1 MAVDG
6 TVAENISKKDRAFGF
21 RRLIGL
27 AQPHWRSLGVATAA
41 LVLGSGIALL
51 YPQAAR
57 LVVDE
62 VFVEG
67 STWNLST
74 VGFALLG
81 LFLLQSVF
89 VSVRFYLFTVVGD
102 RVVADLRQRL
112 FRSIVVREMGFFD
125 ATKTGE
131 LTSRLTSDTQIL
143 QSAVTTNLSMAL
155 RFGMQAIGGIVVCFV
170 TSIKLSLVILV
181 LMPLVFSV
189 AILYGRRVRRLSKQV
204 QDAVADST
212 SLAEEALAGIRTVR
226 SFAREQHEAAR
237 YDGAIERSFELAKH
251 RSMLG
256 AIFGGGMSFLGYAA
270 IAVILWMGSVLVM
283 NGEMTAG
290 ELTAYILYVLFVAF
304 SVGVLSGLWTD
315 FSKAIGSGERVFALI
330 DAGEAEVAGAEAWDE
345 QAVVR
350 DGGVAFEG
358 VGFSYPTRPEEA
370 VLRDVSFVV
379 EPGQRLA
386 LVGPSGS
393 GKSTIA
399 SLLSR
404 FYEPQFGE
412 IRIDGVPIRSY
423 EPSALRR
430 QIGLVAQE
438 PILFS
443 GTIEENVLYGND
455 QASREEVIEALRSAN
470 AWDFVQGFPEGIDT
484 IVGERGVRLSGGQK
498 QRIAIARALLKDP
511 RLLILDEAT
520 SALDVESES
529 LVQKALE
536 RLMEGRT
543 TVVIAHRLST
553 IANADQVLVLDGGR
567 IIEQGTHEAL
577 MERGAAYYRMVEL
590 QLVGQS

>member
-1 MAVDG
+1 M
-6 TVAENISKKDRAFGF
+6 AENVTNEAEVLKGQKFGLK
-21 RRLIGL
+21 RLVGL
-27 AQPHWRSLGVATAA
+27 ARPHWRPLSLATIA
-41 LVLGSGIALL
+41 LVLGSGISLL

-57 LVVDE
+57 LLVDE

-67 STWNLST
+67 SEWDLST
-74 VGFALLG
+74 IGFGLLG
-81 LFLLQSVF
+81 LFLVQSIF
-89 VSVRFYLFTVVGD
+89 VSVRYYLFTVIGD

-112 FRSIVVREMGFFD
+112 FRAIVVRDMGFFD

-155 RFGMQAIGGIVVCFV
+155 RYGMQAIGGIVVCFV
-170 TSIKLSLVILV
+170 TSVKLSLVILV
-181 LMPLVFSV
+181 LLPVVFSV
-189 AILYGRRVRRLSKQV
+189 AIVYGRRVRKLSREV

-212 SLAEEALAGIRTVR
+212 SLAEEALSGIRTVR
-226 SFAREQHEAAR
+226 SFAREEHESAR
-237 YDGAIERSFELAKH
+237 YDGAIERSFDLAKT

-256 AIFGGGMSFLGYAA
+256 SVFSGGMSFLGYAT
-270 IAVILWMGSVLVM
+270 IAVILWLGSMMVM
-283 NGEMTAG
+283 NGEMTGG

-304 SVGVLSGLWTD
+304 SLGVMSGLWTD
-315 FSKAIGSGERVFALI
+315 FAKAIGSGERVFALI
-330 DAGEAEVAGAEAWDE
+330 DAGEVDAEGAGEWDAAARVTE
-345 QAVVR
+345 
-350 DGGVAFEG
+350 GGVAFAN
-358 VGFSYPTRPEEA
+358 VSFSYPTRPGET
-370 VLRDVSFVV
+370 VLRDISFVV
-379 EPGQRLA
+379 KPGDRLA

-404 FYEPQFGE
+404 FYEPDSGE
-412 IRIDGVPIRSY
+412 IKIDGRSIRSY
-423 EPSALRR
+423 EPNALRR

-443 GTIEENVLYGND
+443 GTIEENVMYGD
-455 QASREEVIEALRSAN
+455 ESASREEVVEALRSAN
-470 AWDFVQGFPEGIDT
+470 AWDFVQGFPDGIDT

-553 IANADQVLVLDGGR
+553 IASADQVLVIDGGQ
-567 IIEQGTHEAL
+567 IVEQGTHDEL
-577 MERGAAYYRMVEL
+577 MARRASYFRMVEL
-590 QLVGQS
+590 QLVAS

>member
-1 MAVDG
+1 MAKNV
-6 TVAENISKKDRAFGF
+6 TNEAEMLKEQKFGLK
-21 RRLIGL
+21 RLVGL
-27 AQPHWRSLGVATAA
+27 ARPHWRALSIATIA
-41 LVLGSGIALL
+41 LVLGSSISLA

-57 LVVDE
+57 LLVDE

-67 STWNLST
+67 SEWDLST
-74 VGFALLG
+74 IGFALLG
-81 LFLLQSVF
+81 LFLVQSVF
-89 VSVRFYLFTVVGD
+89 VSVRYYLFTVIGD

-112 FRSIVVREMGFFD
+112 FRAIVARDMGFFD

-155 RFGMQAIGGIVVCFV
+155 RYGMQAIGGIVVCFV
-170 TSIKLSLVILV
+170 TSVKLSLVILV
-181 LMPLVFSV
+181 LLPVVFSV
-189 AILYGRRVRRLSKQV
+189 AIVYGRRVRKLSREV

-212 SLAEEALAGIRTVR
+212 SLAEEALSGIRTVR
-226 SFAREQHEAAR
+226 SFAREGHESVR
-237 YDGAIERSFELAKH
+237 YDGAIERSFELAKT

-256 AIFGGGMSFLGYAA
+256 SIFSGGMSFLGYAT
-270 IAVILWMGSVLVM
+270 IAVILWLGSVMVM
-283 NGEMTAG
+283 NGEMTGG

-304 SVGVLSGLWTD
+304 SVGVMSGLWTD
-315 FSKAIGSGERVFALI
+315 FAKAIGSGERVFALI
-330 DAGEAEVAGAEAWDE
+330 DAGEIEAEGAGEWDSAA
-345 QAVVR
+345 AVTE
-350 DGGVAFEG
+350 GGVSFEG
-358 VGFSYPTRPEEA
+358 VSFSYPTRPDEM
-370 VLRDVSFVV
+370 VLRDISFTVK
-379 EPGQRLA
+379 PGNRLA

-393 GKSTIA
+393 GKSTVA

-404 FYEPQFGE
+404 FYEPQTGE
-412 IRIDGVPIRSY
+412 IKIDGRAIRTY
-423 EPSALRR
+423 EPNALRR

-443 GTIEENVLYGND
+443 GTIEENVLYGD
-455 QASREEVIEALRSAN
+455 ESASREQVVEALRSAN
-470 AWDFVQGFPEGIDT
+470 AWDFVQGFPDGIDT

-553 IANADQVLVLDGGR
+553 IASADQVLVIDGGR
-567 IIEQGTHEAL
+567 IVEQGTHDEL
-577 MERGAAYYRMVEL
+577 MARRASYFRMVEL
-590 QLVGQS
+590 QLVAS

>member
-1 MAVDG
+1 MAKNV
-6 TVAENISKKDRAFGF
+6 TTEVEMLKEQKF
-21 RRLIGL
+21 GL
-27 AQPHWRSLGVATAA
+27 ARLVGLARPHWRALSLATAA
-41 LVLGSGIALL
+41 LVLGSGISLM

-57 LVVDE
+57 LLIDE

-67 STWNLST
+67 SEWNLST
-74 VGFALLG
+74 IGFALLG
-81 LFLLQSVF
+81 LFLVQSVF
-89 VSVRFYLFTVVGD
+89 VSIRYYLFTVVGD

-131 LTSRLTSDTQIL
+131 LTSRLTSDTQVL

-155 RFGMQAIGGIVVCFV
+155 RYGMQAIGGIVVCFV
-170 TSIKLSLVILV
+170 TSVKLSLVILV
-181 LMPLVFSV
+181 LLPVVFS
-189 AILYGRRVRRLSKQV
+189 AIVYGRRVRKLSREV

-212 SLAEEALAGIRTVR
+212 SLAEEALSGIRTVR
-226 SFAREQHEAAR
+226 SFAREGHESVR
-237 YDGAIERSFELAKH
+237 YDDAIERSFGLAKT

-256 AIFGGGMSFLGYAA
+256 AVFSGGMSFLGYAT
-270 IAVILWMGSVLVM
+270 IAVILWLGSMMVM
-283 NGEMTAG
+283 NGEMTGG

-304 SVGVLSGLWTD
+304 SLGVMSGLWTD
-315 FSKAIGSGERVFALI
+315 FAKAIGSGERVFTLI
-330 DAGEAEVAGAEAWDE
+330 DAGEVEAEGVAEWDATAEIRE
-345 QAVVR
+345 
-350 DGGVAFEG
+350 GGVVFDG
-358 VGFSYPTRPEEA
+358 VSFSYPTRPDEL
-370 VLRDVSFVV
+370 VLREVSFTVA
-379 EPGQRLA
+379 PGHRLA

-404 FYEPQFGE
+404 FYEPQAGE
-412 IRIDGVPIRSY
+412 IKIDGRSIRTY
-423 EPSALRR
+423 EPNALRR

-443 GTIEENVLYGND
+443 GTIEENVLYGD
-455 QASREEVIEALRSAN
+455 ESASREQVVEALRSAN
-470 AWDFVQGFPEGIDT
+470 AWDFVQGFPDGIDT

-536 RLMEGRT
+536 RLMENRT

-553 IANADQVLVLDGGR
+553 IATADQVLVIDGGQ
-567 IIEQGTHEAL
+567 IVEQGTHTEL
-577 MERGAAYYRMVEL
+577 MKRGASYSRMVDL
-590 QLVGQS
+590 QLMSDGQC